1 MQVWTIP
8 SVGTDI
14 R

>member
-1 MQVWTIP
+1 MYKEK

-14 R
+14 